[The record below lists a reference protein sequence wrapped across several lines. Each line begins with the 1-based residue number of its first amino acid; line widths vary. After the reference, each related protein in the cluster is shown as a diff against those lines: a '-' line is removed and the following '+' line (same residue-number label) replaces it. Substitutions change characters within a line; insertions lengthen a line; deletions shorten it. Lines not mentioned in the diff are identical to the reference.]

1 MPLETLDVQAL
12 AEKTGNLYE
21 TVAIAAKRAR
31 QNAANEKA
39 ELEEKLSYF
48 EGFGP
53 EVEDARMQEE
63 QARTSIEF
71 EERPKP
77 TEVAIE
83 EVQNDEIYH
92 RFPEDGGETEEAP
105 MAEL

>member
-1 MPLETLDVQAL
+1 MALKTLDIQSL

-21 TVAIAAKRAR
+21 TVAIIAKRAR
-31 QNAANEKA
+31 QNAANEKS

-53 EVEDARMQEE
+53 EMEDVRMQEE

-77 TEVAIE
+77 TETAIQ

-92 RFPEDGGETEEAP
+92 RFPENGGGQEEEP
-105 MAEL
+105 MIEL

>member
-1 MPLETLDVQAL
+1 MALKTLDVHAL
-12 AEKTGNLYE
+12 ADKTGNLYE
-21 TVAIAAKRAR
+21 TVAIIAKRAR

-53 EVEDARMQEE
+53 EMEDVRMQEE

-71 EERPKP
+71 EKRPKP
-77 TEVAIE
+77 TETAIE
-83 EVQNDEIYH
+83 EVMNDEIYH
-92 RFPEDGGETEEAP
+92 RFPEDAGEDEEP
-105 MAEL
+105 RINL

>member
-1 MPLETLDVQAL
+1 MALKTLDVQAL
-12 AEKTGNLYE
+12 ADRTGNLFE
-21 TVAIAAKRAR
+21 TVAIIAKRAR

-53 EVEDARMQEE
+53 EMEDVRMQEE

-71 EERPKP
+71 EQRPKP
-77 TEVAIE
+77 TETAIE
-83 EVQNDEIYH
+83 EVMNDEIYH
-92 RFPEDGGETEEAP
+92 RFPERDVQEEEP
-105 MAEL
+105 TIKL